1 MLSNETC
8 LPPIFILGIALIL
21 FEIFFTHSLI
31 LFSDMADITIG
42 EGSHSISQE
51 ARKKVSIA
59 VELVSK
65 PGLLFLDEPSKI

>member
-1 MLSNETC
+1 
-8 LPPIFILGIALIL
+8 
-21 FEIFFTHSLI
+21 
-31 LFSDMADITIG
+31 MADTAIG

-65 PGLLFLDEPSKI
+65 PGLLFLDEPSNFLFTPHYLLLSLFFFFRS